1 MTQIASKHWGL
12 LQIALQEPQLWVAHI
27 RYLAEDGKLTE
38 RTVSPLKLLTNDRL
52 LVYCL
57 GREAVRSLR
66 LSRILIVRLRLSMDV
81 LPPEG
86 VKTLVEHKSR
96 AKKDVY

>member
-1 MTQIASKHWGL
+1 MQIANKHWGL
-12 LQIALQEPQLWVAHI
+12 LQIALQEPQLWVAHV
-27 RYLAEDGKLTE
+27 RYLAEGGNLTE

-57 GREAVRSLR
+57 GREAGRSLR
-66 LSRILIVRLRLSMDV
+66 LSRILIVNLRLSMDV

-96 AKKDVY
+96 AKKDFY

>member
-1 MTQIASKHWGL
+1 MQIANKHWGL
-12 LQIALQEPQLWVAHI
+12 LQIALQEPHLWVAHI
-27 RYLAEDGKLTE
+27 RYLAEGGNLTE

-96 AKKDVY
+96 AKKDFY